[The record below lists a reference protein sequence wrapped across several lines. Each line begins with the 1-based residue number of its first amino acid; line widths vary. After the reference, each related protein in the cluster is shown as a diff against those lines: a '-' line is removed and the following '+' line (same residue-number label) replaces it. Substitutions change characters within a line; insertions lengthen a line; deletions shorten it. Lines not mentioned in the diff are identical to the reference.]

1 MEHTAVLLVPSKS
14 TTAESLV
21 ITCGPPLG
29 SFTGPS
35 LQRSLEIEVRG
46 MAIAAI
52 NLGKKKKTPD
62 TSLENYLALKLVE
75 DLRGH

>member
-1 MEHTAVLLVPSKS
+1 MTGSIFKEEEVFFCRQKVEHPAVLLVPSKS

-29 SFTGPS
+29 AFTGLS

-52 NLGKKKKTPD
+52 YLGKKKKN
-62 TSLENYLALKLVE
+62 S
-75 DLRGH
+75 